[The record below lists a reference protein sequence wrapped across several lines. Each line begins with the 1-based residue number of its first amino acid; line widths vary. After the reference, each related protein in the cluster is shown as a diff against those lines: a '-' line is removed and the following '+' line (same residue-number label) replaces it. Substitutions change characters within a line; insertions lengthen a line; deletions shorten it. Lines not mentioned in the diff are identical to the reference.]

1 MDSIRNPFNPGPGL
15 APPLLVGRDRILGQ
29 GRHLWGRLK
38 QSQGQASLLLLGL
51 RGSGKTRL
59 LRALTTDAGA
69 AGLRSALIEAHF
81 GRPLAVLLV
90 PALRAL
96 LLGLDPGPDR
106 ERASAVLNAFNGVHA
121 KLPAS
126 APPSPGLADSGDLE
140 ADLAAVVEALGGAAK
155 AQGQALLLC
164 VDEAQALDSRELS
177 ALLWAQHRLAQAQL
191 PLGLALAGLPFLESL
206 SEAERGLAERVFE
219 IAALEPLDR
228 DSAAL
233 ALESPIRALGAR
245 FEPEALAEILRQA
258 KGLPYQIQLWGA
270 ETWAAAEDGVIRR
283 ETVRKATPA
292 VARRLDAEY
301 YGPTFKHLSPREKNY
316 LRSMAHLGSG
326 PRRSSDIADSMDAK
340 ITALGPLRARLIK
353 QGLIY
358 SPAHGLMA
366 FAMPGYEDFMRRV
379 MPNFR

>member
-1 MDSIRNPFNPGPGL
+1 MDPLQNPFNPGPGL
-15 APPLLVGRDRILGQ
+15 APPLLAGRDKIQGQ

-38 QSQGQASLLLLGL
+38 QSQGHASLLLLGL

-59 LRALTTDAGA
+59 LRALAQDAGV
-69 AGLRSALIEAHF
+69 AGLRWALIEAHF

-96 LLGLDPGPDR
+96 ALGLGPGP
-106 ERASAVLNAFNGVHA
+106 ELEGALAALNSFSRAHT
-121 KLPAS
+121 KLPAAS
-126 APPSPGLADSGDLE
+126 PTNPGLADSGDLE
-140 ADLAAVVEALGGAAK
+140 ADLDAVLHALGGAAR
-155 AQGQALLLC
+155 AQGQALVLF
-164 VDEAQALDSRELS
+164 VDEAQALDSGELS
-177 ALLWAQHRLAQAQL
+177 SLLWAQHRLAQAQL
-191 PLGLALAGLPFLESL
+191 PMGLALAGLPFLESL

-219 IAALEPLDR
+219 IASMEPLDR
-228 DSAAL
+228 GSMEAAL
-233 ALESPIRALGAR
+233 ERPVQVLGAR
-245 FEPEALAEILRQA
+245 FEADALDEILRQA
-258 KGLPYQIQLWGA
+258 KGQPYQIQLWGA
-270 ETWAAAEDGVIRR
+270 EAWNASRDNVIGRDTVQRAA
-283 ETVRKATPA
+283 PS

-301 YGPTFKHLSPREKNY
+301 YGPSFKHLSPREKNY
-316 LRSMAHLGSG
+316 LRSMAHLGAG

-366 FAMPGYEDFMRRV
+366 FAMPGYDDFMRRV